1 MHKLGIIQDNC
12 NITICHYLPFISLI
26 ICRGTITWAQRSH
39 GLWLEAWR
47 CRAIHSFLQPHC
59 AFCELPRR
67 PLAGCNLFAT
77 ISVAVLGNFPF
88 GLGFWGAPFFFVF
101 GTIFGRKKS
110 PFLTPFEVSIQ
121 WENEQQCK
129 CTHLATIDLSSLA
142 WGEASIGPP
151 ISCWMPTFPTTWA
164 MGQGPI

>member
-47 CRAIHSFLQPHC
+47 CRAIHSFLLPHC

-129 CTHLATIDLSSLA
+129 CTHLATIDPRMRRSFHWPSDILLDA
-142 WGEASIGPP
+142 D
-151 ISCWMPTFPTTWA
+151 ISNHVGDGSGTY
-164 MGQGPI
+164 IV